1 VKEFYCRYNHLTSLK
16 HAPQKVVG
24 FYCLFNKLTSL
35 EGAPQEY
42 KIFEFDEDN
51 LNLYL

>member
-1 VKEFYCRYNHLTSLK
+1 VKEFYCRY
-16 HAPQKVVG
+16 
-24 FYCLFNKLTSL
+24 NKLTSL